1 VSDSPSFNKG
11 AQGEAEK
18 KESQGFSGT
27 DVTTIFTGGST
38 MAIAMILE
46 LPGVTQQ
53 QYETAGAELGDPRKQ
68 GALVHIAGPTEG
80 GWRVVEVWPSQ
91 EVAQAFFG
99 AETTHQAFQKAG
111 IPPVQPT
118 VFPVHVLVT
127 P

>member
-1 VSDSPSFNKG
+1 
-11 AQGEAEK
+11 
-18 KESQGFSGT
+18 
-27 DVTTIFTGGST
+27 

-53 QYETAGAELGDPRKQ
+53 QYEAAGAVLGDPRKQ
-68 GALVHIAGPTEG
+68 GVLVHIAGPMEG
-80 GWRVVEVWPSQ
+80 GWRVVAVWPSQ

-99 AETTHQAFQKAG
+99 AQTTHQAFQMAG